1 MAQDWAP
8 PALSESFIWDGGLWQ
23 KWGSPPAGPTTLQ
36 RLRKKKAKGVLGRMR
51 GRLMLN
57 CWGAVWWRAEFT
69 GNNSR
74 GPGKRSRNRNGHCVL
89 KGLVHTQ
96 WGLQLPLVSSLRARC
111 QNHWES
117 FKGAHAPQKDSI
129 WSTWGFHC
137 PPGHPG
143 TCCWPTGNCKET
155 VRKL

>member
-1 MAQDWAP
+1 M
-8 PALSESFIWDGGLWQ
+8 
-23 KWGSPPAGPTTLQ
+23 
-36 RLRKKKAKGVLGRMR
+36 
-51 GRLMLN
+51 
-57 CWGAVWWRAEFT
+57 
-69 GNNSR
+69 
-74 GPGKRSRNRNGHCVL
+74 GHCVL

-96 WGLQLPLVSSLRARC
+96 WGLQLPLVSSLRARS

-129 WSTWGFHC
+129 WSTWGFYC